1 MWLECNF
8 SLEEHEIPSK
18 IGCFRLPT
26 LKSSGWSSGGDELD
40 TFDDKAG
47 TLQGETAEEHD
58 MKEPVLRKYKCINNT
73 STYFK

>member
-8 SLEEHEIPSK
+8 SLAEHEIPSK
-18 IGCFRLPT
+18 TGCFIVPT
-26 LKSSGWSSGGDELD
+26 LKSRGWSSGGVELD

-58 MKEPVLRKYKCINNT
+58 MKEPV
-73 STYFK
+73 